1 MADNLKEKT
10 VSNLIWRLGER
21 WSAQVIQLIVALVLA
36 RILEPAVYGS
46 VALIT
51 VIIQILQ
58 VFIDAGLGNALIQ
71 KKDADDLDF
80 SSVFYFNL
88 LFCALI
94 YAGVYAFAPS
104 IARFYENAQL
114 TAVVRVLGIMVLISG
129 IKNIQQAYVS
139 RILQFRKFFFSTLC
153 GTLISAVVG
162 IGLALRGFGIWA
174 LVGQQLTNNLV
185 DTLILWITVHWRPKP
200 LFSWKRLRGLVS
212 YGWKLLAAALLDRG
226 YASLRQMLIGKIYT
240 ETDLAF
246 YNEGEGFPN
255 LIVTNVN
262 TAIDSVLL
270 PVMSAEQDD
279 RQRVK
284 AMTRRSIKVSTY
296 LMAPMMLGLM
306 AVAEPLVHLILT
318 DKWLECVPYMRIF
331 CITYMFYP
339 MHTANLNAIKA
350 MGRSDLFLRLEIAK
364 KLIGLLLLLVTVP
377 VSVKAMAYSLLVS
390 SFTSQLINTWP
401 NRKLLQYGYLEQL
414 KDVMPSI
421 LLAAGMSGIVW
432 LVGEMPLPTILVIGL
447 QILSGIILYWG
458 GSALFR
464 MESYTYIW
472 QMVRGFKKHDR
483 RDEK

>member
-88 LFCALI
+88 LFCTLI
-94 YAGVYAFAPS
+94 YGGVYLLAPS
-104 IARFYENAQL
+104 IARFYENPQL
-114 TAVVRVLGIMVLISG
+114 TAVVRVLGVMVLISG

-139 RILQFRKFFFSTLC
+139 RTLQFRKFFFSTLC

-185 DTLILWITVHWRPKP
+185 DTLILWITVHWRPKA

-240 ETDLAF
+240 EKDLAF

-401 NRKLLQYGYLEQL
+401 NRKLLNYGYLEQL
-414 KDVMPSI
+414 KDVIPSI
-421 LLAAGMSGIVW
+421 LLAAGMSSVVW
-432 LVGEMPLPTILVIGL
+432 VIGKLPLPAILVL
-447 QILSGIILYWG
+447 GIQLLCGVILYWL
-458 GSALFR
+458 GSVLFR
-464 MESYTYIW
+464 MESYGYIR
-472 QMVRGFKKHDR
+472 QMMQGFGKHEHG
-483 RDEK
+483 DEN

>member
-88 LFCALI
+88 LFCTLI
-94 YAGVYAFAPS
+94 YGGVYLLAPS
-104 IARFYENAQL
+104 IARFYGNPQL
-114 TAVVRVLGIMVLISG
+114 TAVVRVLGVMVLISG

-139 RILQFRKFFFSTLC
+139 RTLQFRKFFFSTLC

-185 DTLILWITVHWRPKP
+185 DTLILWITVHWRPKA

-390 SFTSQLINTWP
+390 SFTSQLFNTWP
-401 NRKLLQYGYLEQL
+401 NRKLLNYGYLEQL
-414 KDVMPSI
+414 KDVIPSI
-421 LLAAGMSGIVW
+421 LLAAGMSSVVW
-432 LVGEMPLPTILVIGL
+432 VIGKLPLPVIMVL
-447 QILSGIILYWG
+447 GIQLLCGVILYWL
-458 GSALFR
+458 GSVLFR
-464 MESYTYIW
+464 MESYGYIR
-472 QMVRGFKKHDR
+472 QMMQGFGKHEHGDGN
-483 RDEK
+483 